1 MGNSR
6 IKLAPLLTTETVTVT
21 VELNV
26 EDVMVGSGNTPDVAA
41 AVIPGTVVLA
51 LDIVELA

>member
-6 IKLAPLLTTETVTVT
+6 IKLPPLLATEIVTVT
-21 VELNV
+21 VELNA
-26 EDVMVGSGNTPDVAA
+26 EDVVVGSGNTPNVAA

-51 LDIVELA
+51 VNIVELA